1 MLLSPSNSGTTPGEK
16 PLKYKLSSKST
27 AGVTPMPISQQTL
40 KDAAF
45 KVKGGKSILEFT
57 KVMKEPNEIEL
68 TTSFNNFIW
77 AVGSNFNLGPHKDRG
92 SNSILISKGSFD
104 ANWVGDNTLPPPD
117 RNTLRN
123 IESTF
128 NLVLPTD
135 LSYTEVTF
143 NNDEI
148 YTQYRVTFPTTRVYP
163 ASPNTPYT
171 LDVGELELVGE
182 LLDDTDSPTYV
193 SS

>member
-1 MLLSPSNSGTTPGEK
+1 
-16 PLKYKLSSKST
+16 
-27 AGVTPMPISQQTL
+27 MPTSQQTL
-40 KDAAF
+40 TDATF
-45 KVKGGKSILEFT
+45 KVRGGKSILAFT
-57 KVMKEPNEIEL
+57 KIMKEPNEIEL

-77 AVGSNFNLGPHKDRG
+77 AVGSNFNLGIHKDRG
-92 SNSILISKGSFD
+92 SNSILIAKGSFD
-104 ANWVGDNTLPPPD
+104 ANWVSTLPPPD
-117 RNTLRN
+117 RNTLRD

-128 NLVLPTD
+128 NSVLPAD

-163 ASPNTPYT
+163 TVANVPYT
-171 LDVGELELVGE
+171 LEVGELELVGE

-193 SS
+193 STLIAFIFAYSFVACLSFLLLCVHDKI

>member
-1 MLLSPSNSGTTPGEK
+1 
-16 PLKYKLSSKST
+16 
-27 AGVTPMPISQQTL
+27 MPTSQQTL
-40 KDAAF
+40 TDATF
-45 KVKGGKSILEFT
+45 KVRGGKSILEFT
-57 KVMKEPNEIEL
+57 KIMKEPNEIEL

-77 AVGSNFNLGPHKDRG
+77 AVGSNFNLGIHKARG

-117 RNTLRN
+117 RNTLRD

-163 ASPNTPYT
+163 TNANIPYT
-171 LDVGELELVGE
+171 LEVGELELVGE

-193 SS
+193 SSLIAFSFAYSFVVCLSFLLLCVHDMI